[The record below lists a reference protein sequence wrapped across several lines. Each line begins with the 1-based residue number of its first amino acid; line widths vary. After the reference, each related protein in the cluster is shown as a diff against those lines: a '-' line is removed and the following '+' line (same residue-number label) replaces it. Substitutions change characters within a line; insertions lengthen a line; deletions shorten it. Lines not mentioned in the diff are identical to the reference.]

1 MQCSFCGST
10 LKDDARYC
18 NQCGTLIASHP
29 FSPKSSSAFSA
40 PNKAGGVGSEQ
51 NPQKPDRV
59 ARRLQDEPPS
69 WMNFLENELRSKV
82 PSGELEP
89 ERQERPTTA
98 SATDESLPGGM
109 KDFVDDVPQP
119 DHLAPEPARRTNTQ
133 VRELR
138 VKVWDQKEPATLAA
152 NGLRSEDEIE
162 DLPTKPLVAGLPN
175 GHNQHQAAPSMPG
188 KVAHNRIDE
197 VESVD
202 TMPLAMQMGKKP
214 IVTPRPVDEP
224 MQSQEQLSRQQFA
237 PSYRSS
243 YPGISTASSLVQT
256 SPSQTVVPPVPVQSA
271 RRRKNRKPLA
281 IMLVALLLLVISGG
295 LGAWIILYQPFSV
308 PGITQPQKSFS
319 NSQLGFSLLY
329 PSGWQSQVDVGKET
343 VHFYDS
349 SQTAQVDIVVGAA
362 PTGDTGAYLQQK
374 ANQPGLTGTKNSSTS
389 FGGTTW
395 QRIQGNILLKGASY
409 SETLLATMHKNSV
422 YTIMLMAPQT
432 TYEQEDQIVF
442 SKIYASFQ
450 FLA

>member
-18 NQCGTLIASHP
+18 NQCGTLVASHP
-29 FSPKSSSAFSA
+29 FSPKSSAFGAS
-40 PNKAGGVGSEQ
+40 NKAGGAIPEQISE
-51 NPQKPDRV
+51 KPNRV

-69 WMNFLENELRSKV
+69 WMSFLENELRSKV
-82 PSGELEP
+82 PSGELES
-89 ERQERPTTA
+89 ERRERPTTA
-98 SATDESLPGGM
+98 DAKNETLAGGM

-119 DHLAPEPARRTNTQ
+119 DHPVKEPVQHTNTQ

-138 VKVWDQKEPATLAA
+138 VKVWDQKEPAIPAVKEFK
-152 NGLRSEDEIE
+152 SENEFE
-162 DLPTKPLVAGLPN
+162 DLPTGPLLACLPN
-175 GHNQHQAAPSMPG
+175 GFNQPQATPSTPE
-188 KVAHNRIDE
+188 KVAHARFDE

-202 TMPLAMQMGKKP
+202 TMPLATPMGKKP
-214 IVTPRPVDEP
+214 MVTPKPVDEP
-224 MQSQEQLSRQQFA
+224 MQSQEELSRQQFA
-237 PSYRSS
+237 SSNRSS
-243 YPGISTASSLVQT
+243 YPGFSTASSLVQT
-256 SPSQTVVPPVPVQSA
+256 PPLQSIVSPVPVKSA
-271 RRRKNRKPLA
+271 RRRKNRKPLV
-281 IMLVALLLLVISGG
+281 IILVALLFLVIPGG
-295 LGAWIILYQPFSV
+295 LGAWIILYQPFSI

-374 ANQPGLTGTKNSSTS
+374 ANQLGLTGTKNSSTS
-389 FGGTTW
+389 FGGATW
-395 QRIQGNILLKGASY
+395 QQTQGNILIKGASY
-409 SETLLATMHKNSV
+409 TETLLATMHRNSV

-432 TYEQEDQIVF
+432 TYEQENQIVF
-442 SKIYASFQ
+442 SKMYASFQ